1 MKQVNGYHPTFS
13 KHTLSIDIILCLDVR
28 GGGKMQPEMQKAL
41 ILAENI
47 IGFMKFVQNQR
58 KNNNFRMDN
67 NKLLQIK
74 FLIEE
79 YKFQIVADELIRINQ
94 FEWDE
99 KYTLYLVDQFQKG
112 INIIDEYVKNNY
124 NELFIVTA
132 RLHTL
137 KNLVDSFRKI
147 TS

>member
-1 MKQVNGYHPTFS
+1 
-13 KHTLSIDIILCLDVR
+13 
-28 GGGKMQPEMQKAL
+28 MQPEMQKAI

-47 IGFMKFVQNQR
+47 NGFIKFVQNQR
-58 KNNNFRMDN
+58 NKNNFRIDN

-94 FEWDE
+94 FDWDE
-99 KYTLYLVDQFQKG
+99 KYTLYLVEQFKKG

-132 RLHTL
+132 RLYTL
-137 KNLVDSFRKI
+137 KNLCSSFSKI
-147 TS
+147 AS

>member
-1 MKQVNGYHPTFS
+1 
-13 KHTLSIDIILCLDVR
+13 
-28 GGGKMQPEMQKAL
+28 MQKAI

-47 IGFMKFVQNQR
+47 NGFIKFVQNQR
-58 KNNNFRMDN
+58 DTNHFRIEN

-74 FLIEE
+74 YLMEE

-94 FEWDE
+94 FDWNE

-112 INIIDEYVKNNY
+112 ITIIDEYVKNNY

-132 RLHTL
+132 RLYTL
-137 KNLVDSFRKI
+137 KNLYRSFIR
-147 TS
+147 

>member
-1 MKQVNGYHPTFS
+1 
-13 KHTLSIDIILCLDVR
+13 
-28 GGGKMQPEMQKAL
+28 MQPEMQKAI

-47 IGFMKFVQNQR
+47 NGFIKFVQNQR
-58 KNNNFRMDN
+58 DTNHFRIEN

-74 FLIEE
+74 YLMEE

-94 FEWDE
+94 FDWNE

-112 INIIDEYVKNNY
+112 ITIIDEYVKNNY

-132 RLHTL
+132 RLYTL
-137 KNLVDSFRKI
+137 KNLYRSFIR
-147 TS
+147 

>member
-1 MKQVNGYHPTFS
+1 
-13 KHTLSIDIILCLDVR
+13 
-28 GGGKMQPEMQKAL
+28 MQKAI

-47 IGFMKFVQNQR
+47 IGFNKFVQNQR
-58 KNNNFRMDN
+58 EKNNFRMDN

-74 FLIEE
+74 YLIEE

-94 FEWDE
+94 FDWDE

-124 NELFIVTA
+124 DELFIVTA

-137 KNLVDSFRKI
+137 KNLVDSFGRI
-147 TS
+147 AS

>member
-1 MKQVNGYHPTFS
+1 
-13 KHTLSIDIILCLDVR
+13 
-28 GGGKMQPEMQKAL
+28 MQPEMQKAL

-74 FLIEE
+74 YLIEE
-79 YKFQIVADELIRINQ
+79 FKFQIVADELIRINQ
-94 FEWDE
+94 FDWDE

-137 KNLVDSFRKI
+137 KNLVDSFRKT

>member
-1 MKQVNGYHPTFS
+1 
-13 KHTLSIDIILCLDVR
+13 
-28 GGGKMQPEMQKAL
+28 MQPEMQKAI

-47 IGFMKFVQNQR
+47 NDFIKFVQYQR
-58 KNNNFRMDN
+58 TKNNFKIDN

-79 YKFQIVADELIRINQ
+79 YKFQIIADELIRINQ
-94 FEWDE
+94 FDWNE
-99 KYTLYLVDQFQKG
+99 KYTLYLVDEFQKG
-112 INIIDEYVKNNY
+112 ITIIDEYVKNNY

-132 RLHTL
+132 RLYTL
-137 KNLVDSFRKI
+137 KNLYSSFSKI